1 MWKKAGLKESNEK
14 SISCNIIRKSK
25 STGLR
30 DVGAGGYQEM
40 ADLMEHSIST
50 QEKHYAL
57 RKKQQSAGKAVAA
70 ISSYYYENSDEQ
82 LPPPESSALVS
93 PSKKQ
98 WTIKE
103 IEEFREL
110 FNEDITNDT
119 VSMKQVAARL
129 EHLSV
134 NATQQQ
140 VYDKLKSM
148 LRYSPQK
155 NVGKY
160 VPRREPVLTP
170 VSNYSFGHIANS
182 SRLLF

>member
-1 MWKKAGLKESNEK
+1 M
-14 SISCNIIRKSK
+14 
-25 STGLR
+25 
-30 DVGAGGYQEM
+30 
-40 ADLMEHSIST
+40 
-50 QEKHYAL
+50 
-57 RKKQQSAGKAVAA
+57 RKKQQSAGKAATA
-70 ISSYYYENSDEQ
+70 ITSYYYENSGEQ

-98 WTIKE
+98 WTIAE
-103 IEEFREL
+103 IEEIREI
-110 FNEDITNDT
+110 FNEDITNGT

-155 NVGKY
+155 NLAKY
-160 VPRREPVLTP
+160 VPRPEPVLTP
-170 VSNYSFGHIANS
+170 VSNFSFGHISKS
-182 SRLLF
+182 SRLLLLVLVTILMT